1 MSEFASLLP
10 YPVQLFIIAILGL
23 ALGSFATALTH
34 RVPKGMDWGLFQ
46 KTRSQC
52 PSCGKTLGAVDLVP
66 VFSWVF
72 LKGRCRQCKAPISPV
87 YPLVELLTVAAVL
100 GVYAAFGP
108 TVQGLIAICAMPF
121 LAALLAIDLKQ
132 YILPDALVLVL
143 FLLGLAFHGLEALDF
158 LISAAAY
165 ALILWALGWGMSRI
179 LKKDAL
185 GFGDVKF
192 FGVCGLWLG
201 FAPLSALC
209 LIAGLSGVV
218 LGIIWK
224 LAFKSEIFPFGPSL
238 IVAFYLCLIL
248 QELAMI

>member
-72 LKGRCRQCKAPISPV
+72 LKGKCRQCKAPISPV

-143 FLLGLAFHGLEALDF
+143 FPDSGRCLRFDPVGLGLGDEQDFEEGCARLWRCKVFRRLRAVAGLCA
-158 LISAAAY
+158 
-165 ALILWALGWGMSRI
+165 
-179 LKKDAL
+179 
-185 GFGDVKF
+185 
-192 FGVCGLWLG
+192 
-201 FAPLSALC
+201 ALC
-209 LIAGLSGVV
+209 VMPDCRAIWRCAGDCLEDCLQERNLS
-218 LGIIWK
+218 LWPFFDCGILPVSDFAGIGYD
-224 LAFKSEIFPFGPSL
+224 IRHPSL
-238 IVAFYLCLIL
+238 PSL
-248 QELAMI
+248 